1 MESGCRVPVLSVS
14 LKTQGKIVAAW
25 LILLVSQAAQA
36 AETVYQ
42 KPADFL
48 AENLPGCSQQAL
60 WLDRDAKSRIEQV
73 LDHPIPGV
81 RVRYCQRD
89 VKTAWILD
97 EVGKTEPI
105 TSGIIV
111 DRGMVER
118 VRVLVFRESRGS
130 EVHREAFV
138 LQYDKAALDGS
149 ARLDRK
155 IDGITGA
162 TLSVHALNRQV
173 KLALLLDRIVR
184 EKAGD
189 D

>member
-1 MESGCRVPVLSVS
+1 MSVTAQGRV
-14 LKTQGKIVAAW
+14 IAAW
-25 LILLVSQAAQA
+25 LILLVSPAAQA
-36 AETVYQ
+36 AETIYQ

-73 LDHPIPGV
+73 MDYPIPGV
-81 RVRYCQRD
+81 RVRYCRHD

-111 DRGMVER
+111 DQGTVER
-118 VRVLVFRESRGS
+118 VRVLIFRESRGS
-130 EVHREAFV
+130 EVHRGAFV
-138 LQYDKAALDGS
+138 LQYDKAALDDS
-149 ARLDRK
+149 DRLDRK

-162 TLSVHALNRQV
+162 TLSVQALNRQV
-173 KLALLLDRIVR
+173 KLALLLDRLVR